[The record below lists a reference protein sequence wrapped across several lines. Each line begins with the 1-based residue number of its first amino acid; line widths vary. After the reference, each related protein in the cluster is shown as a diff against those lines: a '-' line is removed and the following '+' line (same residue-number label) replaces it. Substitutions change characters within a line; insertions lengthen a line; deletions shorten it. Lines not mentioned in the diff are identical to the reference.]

1 MELATEDFWG
11 RGQLA
16 ICRAVLTHRPKDH
29 LKKKSATLP
38 RKSPQPS
45 VLSSL
50 YYHVHLVGLAIAFA
64 PLIPQRSD
72 IQIGRVEEKKRIF
85 RISHTHDD

>member
-11 RGQLA
+11 RGHLA

-38 RKSPQPS
+38 RKSS
-45 VLSSL
+45 
-50 YYHVHLVGLAIAFA
+50 A
-64 PLIPQRSD
+64 
-72 IQIGRVEEKKRIF
+72 KRIEF
-85 RISHTHDD
+85 TVLPCTSCWPCNTLCSTHSAAQQHPDRAC